1 MIVDIDDSLRKI
13 LKQIYTDIDIN
24 GGEESVSSPQY
35 KQTQIDALIYKGL
48 LKKLDVS
55 TLENWAY
62 ILKPTKSL

>member
-24 GGEESVSSPQY
+24 GGEVSVSSPQY

-48 LKKLDVS
+48 LKYVRKLGIYFE
-55 TLENWAY
+55 TY
-62 ILKPTKSL
+62 I